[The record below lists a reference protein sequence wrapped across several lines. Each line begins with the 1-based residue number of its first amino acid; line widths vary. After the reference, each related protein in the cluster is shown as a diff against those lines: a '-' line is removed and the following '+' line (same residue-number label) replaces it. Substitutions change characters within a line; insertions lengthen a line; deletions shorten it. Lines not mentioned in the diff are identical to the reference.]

1 MFPIAAIPF
10 DEYDAL
16 DIADGPRWLLVR
28 LARYAD
34 RDGLCF
40 PSIRTL
46 AAAAR
51 KSPATICRWLKKLF
65 EEGCFTRTREAGRVY
80 RYTLADRFRL
90 RWRDAPKPAAPEG
103 VSSPSRGVSPTVK
116 QGVSHGATQEVKP
129 LKDEESAREAFKW
142 RAYVRQFVECG
153 ERWPPGV
160 GPRPNEPGCLAP
172 LNVLAA
178 FGIGIGRPI
187 PASTS
192 PSRRIGG

>member
-65 EEGCFTRTREAGRVY
+65 EEGCFTRTREAAGSTATRWPIGSGYAGGMPRNRPRPRVFH
-80 RYTLADRFRL
+80 R
-90 RWRDAPKPAAPEG
+90 P
-103 VSSPSRGVSPTVK
+103 RGVFHQP
-116 QGVSHGATQEVKP
+116 
-129 LKDEESAREAFKW
+129 
-142 RAYVRQFVECG
+142 
-153 ERWPPGV
+153 
-160 GPRPNEPGCLAP
+160 
-172 LNVLAA
+172 
-178 FGIGIGRPI
+178 
-187 PASTS
+187 
-192 PSRRIGG
+192 